1 MNKTSKFR
9 SYLGGQFLTSP
20 QSLRSFYMLVDPG
33 KEAEPDPILKRYC
46 LKDLSLQILMMARI
60 APRESVFI
68 TSLKGRV
75 PHFKNYPEGNAKIR
89 AREGPET

>member
-1 MNKTSKFR
+1 MKLDAPILCR
-9 SYLGGQFLTSP
+9 RRYV
-20 QSLRSFYMLVDPG
+20 VDPG

-60 APRESVFI
+60 APRDSVFI